1 MPAKEALTKRETEIL
16 NLITKGFTDREIA
29 EQLSISNKTA
39 NTHRKHILQKL
50 NLKNTALLV
59 RYAMENKIIK

>member
-16 NLITKGFTDREIA
+16 TLITKGFTDREIA

>member
-16 NLITKGFTDREIA
+16 NLITNGFTDREIA
-29 EQLSISNKTA
+29 TQLSISNKTA